1 MFRLVIV
8 PIPNVAL
15 LPVTVLIVPT
25 FRSKPLE
32 VMMPLLSIFLDS
44 ISRTCKNWDSILR
57 IVATPVVCWYLLNND
72 VIIPTSDSS

>member
-1 MFRLVIV
+1 MTPTSLLRFVKV

-44 ISRTCKNWDSILR
+44 MSRTCKNCDSILR
-57 IVATPVVCWYLLNND
+57 IVATPVVC
-72 VIIPTSDSS
+72 